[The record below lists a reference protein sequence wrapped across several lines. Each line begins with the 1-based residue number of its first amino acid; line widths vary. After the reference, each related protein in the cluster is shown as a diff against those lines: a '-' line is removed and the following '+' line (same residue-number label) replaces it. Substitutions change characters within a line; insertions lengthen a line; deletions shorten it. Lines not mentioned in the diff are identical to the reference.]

1 MRNSLSL
8 SISLEN
14 SLDISESSN
23 IFENDLNKIKIQI
36 EHFNT
41 LIVGHFNINSVR
53 KKFDILKIITFTNF
67 DIFLILESKMNSAPP
82 NMQFKINGY
91 KLLRRDCN
99 RFGRGLML
107 YEEIPCKFLNNHP
120 IVPNGFVLNFI
131 N

>member
-23 IFENDLNKIKIQI
+23 IFENDLNKVKVQI

-41 LIVGHFNINSVR
+41 LIVGHLNINSVR
-53 KKFDILKIITFTNF
+53 KKFDILKIITFKNF
-67 DIFLILESKMNSAPP
+67 DIFLILESKMNSAFP
-82 NMQFKINGY
+82 NMRFKINEY
-91 KLLRRDCN
+91 KLFRRDCN

-120 IVPNGFVLNFI
+120 IVPNEFVLNFI